1 VVETNNKKFL
11 KYALNSLLTYYRTA
25 HTTHMHSGSKINV

>member
-11 KYALNSLLTYYRTA
+11 KYALNSLLTYFRTA
-25 HTTHMHSGSKINV
+25 HTTHLHSGSEIYV